1 MKMVWYNF
9 LMVTLRVLVT
19 LAVLLGSV
27 LQAFAVAKKPLEP
40 WDVPIELTI
49 PEILSGDYD
58 NKPAFLIG
66 TVLDVIDDTSDP
78 KYVFLLV
85 TDSTN
90 NILAPVKDA
99 KQDYGRLKA
108 LIGARVQLTGLP
120 DSYVQKAMRRHLPR
134 RFNVTGIGG
143 IKRLSAATDIFA
155 APDILT
161 LDGARPEEIARA
173 SRHRTCGRA
182 LAVWGGDM
190 ALVETASNRLVRVE
204 FADGDLPHC
213 GDSIEAVGYP
223 ETDLCHVNLSRAQ
236 WRLATTQ
243 PPPPSKPPRAY
254 SLTQLL
260 EAEGI
265 SVFPLTVYGQ
275 PIRVRGTVKTLPRDG
290 SFLLEDASHI
300 LTIDIGSLD
309 NIPDRLQEN
318 CRLEATGIY
327 IVDID
332 VWRPNVQFPKIRGV
346 RLVVCKADDLRI
358 ITSPPWWTVGKL
370 LGVIGGLLAVILAL
384 FIRNRL
390 QKRFGT
396 LKLAERTRLAVELHD
411 TLAQNLTGVSMELEA
426 ASKLRG
432 DAPPTMLAHV
442 DIAAKALKSC
452 RGELRN
458 CLWDLRSQALEES
471 DMTRAVRRTLQPLV
485 TTAHLGIRFNVP
497 RAALSDNTAH
507 ALLRIIRELVTNAI
521 HHGKASQ
528 VRVAGTVDDGV
539 LACSVTDNGC
549 GFDPDAA
556 PGVLQGHFGLQ
567 GIRERIQQLGGTF
580 RLESAAGHGTKATI
594 TIQNP
599 LS

>member
-1 MKMVWYNF
+1 MAVGRKLPF
-9 LMVTLRVLVT
+9 L

-27 LQAFAVAKKPLEP
+27 LWATAAAKKSVMP
-40 WDVPIELTI
+40 WEKPIELTI
-49 PEILSGDYD
+49 PEIFSGDYD
-58 NKPAFLIG
+58 YKPSFLIG
-66 TVLDVIDDTSDP
+66 TVLDVIDDTTDP
-78 KYVFLLV
+78 EHIFLLV
-85 TDSTN
+85 TEEADS
-90 NILAPVKDA
+90 ILAPVKNA
-99 KQDYGRLKA
+99 KNDYQRLKS
-108 LIGARVQLTGLP
+108 LIGSRVHLSGNP
-120 DSYVQKAMRRHLPR
+120 DPYVQVDKRRHMPR
-134 RFNVTGIGG
+134 RFNVPNTAG
-143 IKRLSAATDIFA
+143 IKVLSAAADIFA
-155 APDILT
+155 APDIMT

-204 FADGDLPHC
+204 FADGDLPRC
-213 GDSIEAVGYP
+213 GDTVETVGYP
-223 ETDLCHVNLSRAQ
+223 ETDLCHINLTRAR
-236 WRLATTQ
+236 WRPHTSPTTAI
-243 PPPPSKPPRAY
+243 PRPPRDY

-260 EAEGI
+260 ESEGVSI
-265 SVFPLTVYGQ
+265 FPLTVYGQ
-275 PIRVRGTVKTLPRDG
+275 LIRVKGTVKTLPRDG

-358 ITSPPWWTVGKL
+358 IASPPWWTVGKL

-549 GFDPDAA
+549 GFDPDEV

-594 TIQNP
+594 TIQKP
-599 LS
+599 LL

>member
-1 MKMVWYNF
+1 MAVGRKF
-9 LMVTLRVLVT
+9 LFL
-19 LAVLLGSV
+19 LAVLLCSV
-27 LQAFAVAKKPLEP
+27 PWATAAAKKSVMP
-40 WDVPIELTI
+40 WEKPIELTI
-49 PEILSGDYD
+49 PEIFSGDYD
-58 NKPAFLIG
+58 YKPSFLTG
-66 TVLDVIDDTSDP
+66 TVLDVIDDTTDP
-78 KYVFLLV
+78 QHIFLLV
-85 TDSTN
+85 SDGHDS
-90 NILAPVKDA
+90 ILAPVKNA
-99 KQDYGRLKA
+99 KNDYQRLKS
-108 LIGARVQLTGLP
+108 LIGSRIQLSGNT
-120 DSYVQKAMRRHLPR
+120 DSYVQGDKRRHMPR
-134 RFNVTGIGG
+134 RFNVSNASR
-143 IKRLSAATDIFA
+143 IKVLSAATDIFA
-155 APDILT
+155 APDILS

-173 SRHRTCGRA
+173 SRHRVCGRV

-190 ALVETASNRLVRVE
+190 TLVKTTSNRLVRAE
-204 FADGDLPHC
+204 FADADLPRC
-213 GDSIEAVGYP
+213 DDAVEIVGYP
-223 ETDLCHVNLSRAQ
+223 ETDLCHINLTRAR
-236 WRLATTQ
+236 WRLATAQ
-243 PPPPSKPPRAY
+243 PPSPSKPPCDY
-254 SLTQLL
+254 SLAKLL
-260 EAEGI
+260 EADGV

-275 PIRVRGTVKTLPRDG
+275 LIRVTGTVKTLPRNG
-290 SFLLEDASHI
+290 LLLLEDASHV
-300 LTIDIGSLD
+300 LSIDVSSIGD
-309 NIPDRLQEN
+309 IPDGLQEN

-346 RLVVCKADDLRI
+346 RLVIRKADDLRI
-358 ITSPPWWTVGKL
+358 IASPPWWTVGKL
-370 LGVIGGLLAVILAL
+370 LAVIGGLLAVILAL

-432 DAPPTMLAHV
+432 DAPPAMLAHV

-458 CLWDLRSQALEES
+458 CLWDLRSQALEEP

-528 VRVAGTVDDGV
+528 VRVAGTVDEGI
-539 LACSVTDNGC
+539 LACSVADNGC